1 MTGLVKQS
9 FRDSSIMMQAQI
21 QRAQTIHRYH
31 LTCTDMHARMSAS
44 ECLTNKWISPWPH
57 WQLRSQFDV
66 NSCWLSSA
74 WSAYSTS
81 SVILSMAFWQ
91 GQLPWGKALATT
103 SCNKAP
109 QGIHQ
114 AKCPPKSTQPFAK
127 TDKMLYN
134 QPTFFEYPTKL
145 AVWVCQSYMT
155 RTETVITSRWM
166 NMK

>member
-1 MTGLVKQS
+1 MNSETVTNAPLKWQLLS
-9 FRDSSIMMQAQI
+9 NSPSKILASWCWPHDIDSESKHNTQI
-21 QRAQTIHRYH
+21 SSDTHAHINTHSSMH
-31 LTCTDMHARMSAS
+31 VCMCTFHH
-44 ECLTNKWISPWPH
+44 KWISPWPR

-81 SVILSMAFWQ
+81 SVILSMVLWQ

-114 AKCPPKSTQPFAK
+114 AKRPPKSTEPFAK

-134 QPTFFEYPTKL
+134 
-145 AVWVCQSYMT
+145 
-155 RTETVITSRWM
+155 
-166 NMK
+166 

>member
-1 MTGLVKQS
+1 MNSETVTNTPLKWQLLS
-9 FRDSSIMMQAQI
+9 NNRSEMPASWCWPHDTDSGSTHNTQI
-21 QRAQTIHRYH
+21 SSDTHTHINTHSSMH
-31 LTCTDMHARMSAS
+31 VSTCMFHH
-44 ECLTNKWISPWPH
+44 KWISPWPR

-114 AKCPPKSTQPFAK
+114 AKRPPKSAEPFAK

-134 QPTFFEYPTKL
+134 
-145 AVWVCQSYMT
+145 
-155 RTETVITSRWM
+155 
-166 NMK
+166 